1 MSLRPPPPRKADPVL
16 LRDLVTA
23 ASGRG
28 LLDAPTA
35 VGDLDVDVLAITHDS
50 RQVVDGTLFCCVPGA
65 AFDGHDFAAGAVEA
79 GATALLCERRLPVD
93 VPQLVVPSVRR
104 AMGPLAAAL
113 FGVPSDALGTIGVT
127 GTNGKTTVV
136 HLIAAIAAA
145 AGRTCGVI
153 GTLTGARTTPEA
165 PELQAQLAAMR
176 DAGGDLVAMEV
187 SSHALDLHRVDGTRF
202 RVAIFTNLS
211 QDHLDHHRTMEA
223 YFAAKARLFGPDL
236 CDLAVINL
244 DVPHGRLLADTARVP
259 FVGYSLDDVEDL
271 RITADGS
278 SFRWHGRD
286 VHVPLPG
293 RFNVANALAAAT
305 AAEAIGLPLDAVV
318 AGLASA
324 DHVDGRFERIDR
336 GQPFLAAVDY
346 AHTPDG
352 LRELLGAARELTAG
366 RVILV
371 FGAGGDRDPGMRPQ
385 MGEAAGELADVVL
398 LTTDNPRGED
408 PAAIISAVQRGIDAS
423 TDLRIEP
430 DRAAAIALAVAEAGP
445 GDVVLVAGKG
455 HETVQIVGDVITPFD
470 DRTVLRDAL
479 AAAGWTGGPAT

>member
-16 LRDLVTA
+16 LRELVTA

-28 LLDAPTA
+28 TLDAPTT
-35 VGDLDVDVLAITHDS
+35 VGDLDVDVRAITHDS

-65 AFDGHDFAAGAVEA
+65 AFDGHDFAAGAIEA
-79 GATALLCERRLPVD
+79 GATALLVERRLPVD

-113 FGVPSDALGTIGVT
+113 FHAPSDHLDVIGVT

-136 HLIAAIAAA
+136 HLIGAIAEA
-145 AGRTCGVI
+145 AGVPCGVI

-165 PELQAQLAAMR
+165 PELQAQLAGIR
-176 DAGGDLVAMEV
+176 SSGGDLVAMEV

-202 RVAIFTNLS
+202 RVAVFTNLS
-211 QDHLDHHRTMEA
+211 QDHLDHHQTMEA

-244 DVPHGRLLADTARVP
+244 DVPHGRLLADTAAVP

-271 RITADGS
+271 RVTADGS
-278 SFRWHGRD
+278 WFRWRERD

-305 AAEAIGLPLDAVV
+305 AAEAVGLPLDAIVD
-318 AGLASA
+318 GLAAA
-324 DHVDGRFERIDR
+324 DRVDGRFERIDQ

-352 LRELLGAARELTAG
+352 LRQLLGAARELTSG

-371 FGAGGDRDPGMRPQ
+371 FGAGGDRDPGKRPQ
-385 MGEAAGELADVVL
+385 MGEAAGELADLVL

-408 PAAIISAVQRGIDAS
+408 PAAIISAVQRGIDDS

-455 HETVQIVGDVITPFD
+455 HETVQVIGDVSTPFD
-470 DRTVLRDAL
+470 DRSVLRDAL
-479 AAAGWTGGPAT
+479 AASGWTGGSA